1 MTSGNGEFLDVRL
14 CSDDIP
20 ERERIPYVREVYGR
34 AILRHEIEPCRD
46 SRFYWRSA
54 LRSMAGLGL
63 ATSVVSAV
71 RTYRTAEQIDSDDLV
86 LNATVAGRRIVRQL
100 GREAIAGPG
109 EVVVSRSAEVGACEV
124 EANSHLINIRV
135 PVAAI
140 GPAIAD
146 IDSVLVRPLPSAA
159 GALSLLLGY
168 VGPLQTSDALQRAE
182 MRRFAVGH
190 VHDLV
195 TLALGA
201 TRDGAMQAR
210 SRGVRAARLRA
221 VKADILA
228 NLGARGLSLAA
239 VAMGH
244 NISPSYVRKL
254 FEREGTSFTDFVLS
268 ERLTRARRLIADP
281 RSADRTIGDI
291 ALEAGFGDLSY
302 FNRAFRRRFG
312 DTPSGIRADAYA
324 ASMQDLT

>member
-1 MTSGNGEFLDVRL
+1 MTGGNGEFLDVRL

-71 RTYRTAEQIDSDDLV
+71 RTYRTLEQIDSDDLV
-86 LNATVAGRRIVRQL
+86 LNATIAGRRVVRQL
-100 GREAIAGPG
+100 GREAVAGPG
-109 EVVVSRSAEVGACEV
+109 EVVVSRSADVGACEV
-124 EANSHLINIRV
+124 EANSRLVNIRV

-146 IDSVLVRPLPSAA
+146 IDAVLVRPLPAA

-168 VGPLQTSDALQRAE
+168 VEPLQTSDALKRPE
-182 MRRFAVGH
+182 TRRFAVGH

-201 TRDGAMQAR
+201 TRDAAMQAR

-221 VKADILA
+221 VKADIMA

-239 VAMGH
+239 VAMRH

-254 FEREGTSFTDFVLS
+254 FESEGTSFTDFVLS
-268 ERLTRARRLIADP
+268 ERLARARRLIADP
-281 RSADRTIGDI
+281 RSAGRTIGDI

-324 ASMQDLT
+324 DSMQDLA